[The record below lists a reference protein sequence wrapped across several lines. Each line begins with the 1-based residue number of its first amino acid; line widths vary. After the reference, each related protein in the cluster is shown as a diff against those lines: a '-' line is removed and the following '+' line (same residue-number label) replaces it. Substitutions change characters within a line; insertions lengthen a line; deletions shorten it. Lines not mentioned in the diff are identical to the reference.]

1 MKKCA
6 TCGSVKMK
14 AGGAKKMGMG
24 GMHMMP
30 DGSMM
35 KNSMMKAGGSSKL
48 KPVNSSAN
56 PGLSKL
62 PRAVRN
68 KMGYAKKGGATGK
81 GKK

>member
-24 GMHMMP
+24 GIHMMP

-35 KNSMMKAGGSSKL
+35 KDSMMKAGGSSKL
-48 KPVNSSAN
+48 KSVNPSAN

-62 PRAVRN
+62 PTAVRN
-68 KMGYAKKGGATGK
+68 KMGFAKKGGA
-81 GKK
+81 KK